1 MKAEQAQE
9 AEDEAEVIDF
19 DEMVASAPFAFPPEK
34 SRPCWGV
41 YDEPVTDGGKRHRPG
56 VYRHSMSKETKDTP
70 PAPINTWISGPV
82 HLDALTRNGEGQDF
96 GVLLRFTDREG
107 TRRVW
112 AMPYE
117 LLCADGADLRRELLS
132 MGLAISPR
140 HRAEL
145 GEYLQHKT
153 PKKRMLCTSRTGW
166 AGSGAF
172 VLPDGVIGPDAGGVV
187 FQDGGRIGKG
197 HGVAGTVESWRS
209 SVSRLAIGN
218 PLMQFGMSAPFAAP
232 LMELTHTEGGGFNFV
247 GSSSSGKTTI
257 LEAARSTFG
266 GPDFKRSWRA
276 TSNGVEGVAEQHNDL
291 ILCMDEMSE
300 VDPREAGAIAYM
312 LTNGVGKSRATRTGA
327 SRPPKRWRTL
337 VFSTGEQSLEA
348 TMLAGRMAPKAGQS
362 VRLLDLRVDGRK
374 HGCFDELHGHA
385 SGRALSDAIKRAAKE
400 NYGATGRAFLEKL
413 TRDDRDFGEMLEIA
427 KSIPALAVH
436 SGQEGRAA
444 ARCALIGIAGELAT
458 EYGLTGWPDGAAIDA
473 AIVAFKAWKSF
484 RGTGDQEPRKIREA
498 VRDFLDR
505 HGESRFIED
514 GSEHDQ
520 RFDSDERHTR
530 DRAGYRADHI
540 DPAGQAPAQR
550 RYYFLG
556 AALKEATTG
565 FEMSTVTDVL
575 KECGA
580 LEPGSG
586 GRMQQQRKF
595 GGVNRRYYV
604 IDPERLEA

>member
-1 MKAEQAQE
+1 MKTECAPE
-9 AEDEAEVIDF
+9 AEPEVVDF
-19 DEMVASAPFAFPPEK
+19 DDLVASAPLSFPPEK

-41 YDEPVTDGGKRHRPG
+41 YDEPVMDGGKRQRPG
-56 VYRHSMSKETKDTP
+56 VYLHTMA
-70 PAPINTWISGPV
+70 PAKGEVPAHPVNTWISGPV
-82 HLDALTRNGEGQDF
+82 HLTALTCNAEEQDF
-96 GVLLRFTDREG
+96 GVLLRFIDRKG
-107 TRRVW
+107 NVRLW

-132 MGLAISPR
+132 MGLAIDVRQRMEFSR
-140 HRAEL
+140 
-145 GEYLQHKT
+145 YLQHKT
-153 PKKRMLCTSRTGW
+153 PRKRMLCTSRTGW

-172 VLPDGVIGPDAGGVV
+172 VLPDSVIGPDAGGVV

-197 HGVAGTVESWRS
+197 HGVAGTVESWRN

-218 PLMQFGMSAPFAAP
+218 PMMTFGVSAPFAAP
-232 LMELTHTEGGGFNFV
+232 LMEPTHTEGGGFNFV
-247 GSSSSGKTTI
+247 GGSSSGKTTI
-257 LEAARSTFG
+257 LEGARSTFG

-337 VFSTGEQSLEA
+337 VFSTGEQSLEG

-362 VRLLDLRVDGRK
+362 VRLLDLRTDNRR
-374 HGCFDELHGHA
+374 HGCFDELHGYA

-400 NYGATGRAFLEKL
+400 NYGAVGRAFLEKL
-413 TRDDRDFGEMLEIA
+413 TRDKRDFGELLEIT
-427 KSIPALAVH
+427 KSIPAFAGH

-444 ARCALIGIAGELAT
+444 ARFALIGMAGELAT
-458 EYGLTGWPDGAAIDA
+458 EYGLTGWPENAALNA
-473 AIVAFKAWKSF
+473 AAEAFKAWKAF

-505 HGESRFIED
+505 HGESRFIDEGTKGD
-514 GSEHDQ
+514 L

-530 DRAGYRADHI
+530 DRAGYRLDVIRGEGKA
-540 DPAGQAPAQR
+540 AALCR
-550 RYYFLG
+550 LYYFN
-556 AALKEATTG
+556 AAAMKEATTG
-565 FEMSTVTDVL
+565 FELSTVIEVL
-575 KECGA
+575 KECGV
-580 LEPGSG
+580 LEPGKD
-586 GRMQQQRKF
+586 RTQQQRKF
-595 GGVNRRYYV
+595 GGVNARWYV
-604 IDPERLEA
+604 INRERLEV

>member
-1 MKAEQAQE
+1 MNAEHAQE
-9 AEDEAEVIDF
+9 AEVEAEVIDF

-82 HLDALTRNGEGQDF
+82 HLEALTRNGEGQDF
-96 GVLLRFTDREG
+96 GVLLRFIDREG
-107 TRRVW
+107 NKRLW

-132 MGLAISPR
+132 MGLAISPQ
-140 HRAEL
+140 HRAKL

-187 FQDGGRIGKG
+187 FQDGGRIGRV
-197 HGVAGTVESWRS
+197 HGVAGTVESWRN
-209 SVSRLAIGN
+209 SVARLAIGN

-232 LMELTHTEGGGFNFV
+232 LMDLTHTEGGGFNFV

-374 HGCFDELHGHA
+374 YGCFDELHGWA

-413 TRDDRDFGEMLEIA
+413 TRDDRD
-427 KSIPALAVH
+427 
-436 SGQEGRAA
+436 
-444 ARCALIGIAGELAT
+444 
-458 EYGLTGWPDGAAIDA
+458 
-473 AIVAFKAWKSF
+473 
-484 RGTGDQEPRKIREA
+484 
-498 VRDFLDR
+498 
-505 HGESRFIED
+505 
-514 GSEHDQ
+514 
-520 RFDSDERHTR
+520 
-530 DRAGYRADHI
+530 
-540 DPAGQAPAQR
+540 
-550 RYYFLG
+550 
-556 AALKEATTG
+556 
-565 FEMSTVTDVL
+565 
-575 KECGA
+575 
-580 LEPGSG
+580 
-586 GRMQQQRKF
+586 
-595 GGVNRRYYV
+595 
-604 IDPERLEA
+604 